1 MPVSRK
7 GYEAETNNCSKF
19 HQLWKIWSSFFSLMK
34 YVVFLHPENRPIIE
48 VVMRSIIL
56 TLICTLF
63 AVTGLAQVV
72 TLDSCRYM
80 ALNNNKE
87 IKQASLAIEKA
98 GYQRKEAAAAY
109 LPQFDFSA
117 GYIYNSRKMSLIKED
132 QMLPTKSFNLQ
143 TGAYDYNLVIDPRTG
158 APLQVNGQ
166 YVPSTVA
173 LLPKSGLTFNIHN
186 LMGGALTVTQP
197 IYMGGKITA
206 MNQITELAQQ
216 LANEMRESK
225 VEDVIYNV
233 DAAYWQV
240 VSLCA
245 KQKLARS
252 YVELVQKLDDD
263 VKAMVNEGVAT
274 RANQLAVDVKLNEAN
289 VDMTKVDN
297 GVTLSR
303 MLLAQLCGLPVNTQM
318 TLADEGRDELNIAL
332 APTNYNLDEVYSKRH
347 DVRSLE
353 LATKIYDKQVKV
365 ARSEMMPKLA
375 AVAALHATNPNS
387 YNGFENRFGAAFSVG
402 AMLKVPLWH
411 WGGLSNKVKVAQVE
425 ANVKRLE
432 LDEAK
437 EKIALQISQ
446 AAFRHQEAYKTF
458 DATKANLAQADEN
471 LRIAGIAFREGM
483 GTIDEVLAAQTAWL
497 KANSEKID
505 AEIDL
510 QMTREF
516 LDKVMG
522 NMSY

>member
-1 MPVSRK
+1 MLIKRTITSERVEIMR
-7 GYEAETNNCSKF
+7 N
-19 HQLWKIWSSFFSLMK
+19 I
-34 YVVFLHPENRPIIE
+34 VFIVLCVI
-48 VVMRSIIL
+48 
-56 TLICTLF
+56 
-63 AVTGLAQVV
+63 GLQASAQVV
-72 TLDSCRYM
+72 TLDSCRHM
-80 ALNNNKE
+80 ALSNNKE
-87 IKQASLAIEKA
+87 IQQASLGIEKA
-98 GYQRKEAAAAY
+98 NYQRKEAAAAY
-109 LPQFDFSA
+109 LPQFDLTA
-117 GYIYNSRKMSLIKED
+117 GYIYNSRRVSLVKED

-143 TGAYDYNLVIDPRTG
+143 TGTYDYNLVIDPRTG
-158 APLQVNGQ
+158 APLQVDGQ

-173 LLPKSGLTFNIHN
+173 LLPKSGLSYNIHN

-206 MNQITELAQQ
+206 MNQITDLAQQ
-216 LANEMRESK
+216 LAREMRESK

-252 YVELVQKLDDD
+252 YVNLVEKLSSD

-274 RANQLAVDVKLNEAN
+274 HANQLAVDVKLNEAN

-303 MLLAQLCGLPVNTQM
+303 MLLAQLCGLPVNTMM
-318 TLADEGRDELNIAL
+318 TLADEGQDELDMTL
-332 APTNYNLDEVYSKRH
+332 APTNYNLDEVYGKRH

-353 LATKIYDKQVKV
+353 LATKIYDQQVKV

-387 YNGFENRFGAAFSVG
+387 YDGFENRFGAAFSVG
-402 AMLKVPLWH
+402 ATLRMPLWH
-411 WGGLSNKVKVAQVE
+411 WGGLSNKVKAAQVE

-432 LDEAK
+432 LDDAK

-446 AAFRHQEAYKTF
+446 AAFSYQEAFKTWN
-458 DATKANLAQADEN
+458 ATKANLAQADEN
-471 LRIAGIAFREGM
+471 LRIANLAFKEGM
-483 GTIDEVLAAQTAWL
+483 GTLDEVLTAQTAWL

-505 AEIDL
+505 AEINVKL
-510 QMTREF
+510 TRVF

-522 NMSY
+522 NMAY

>member
-1 MPVSRK
+1 MRNIV
-7 GYEAETNNCSKF
+7 
-19 HQLWKIWSSFFSLMK
+19 LIVFSA
-34 YVVFLHPENRPIIE
+34 F
-48 VVMRSIIL
+48 
-56 TLICTLF
+56 TL
-63 AVTGLAQVV
+63 LASGQVV
-72 TLDSCRYM
+72 TLDSCRHM
-80 ALNNNKE
+80 ALRNNKE
-87 IKQASLAIEKA
+87 IQQAALGIEKA

-109 LPQFDFSA
+109 LPQFDLTG
-117 GYIYNSRKMSLIKED
+117 GYIYNSRKVSLVKED

-143 TGAYDYNLVIDPRTG
+143 TGQYDYNLVIDPRTG
-158 APLQVNGQ
+158 APLQVDGQ
-166 YVPSTVA
+166 YVPSTIA
-173 LLPKSGLTFNIHN
+173 LLPKSGLTYNIHN

-216 LANEMRESK
+216 LAREMHESK

-252 YVELVQKLDDD
+252 YVNLVQALDND
-263 VKAMVNEGVAT
+263 VKVMVQEGVAT

-289 VDMTKVDN
+289 VDLTKVDN

-303 MLLAQLCGLPVNTQM
+303 MLLAQLCGLPVNTLM
-318 TLADEGRDELNIAL
+318 TLADEGRDELGLSL
-332 APTNYNLDEVYSKRH
+332 APSSYNLDEVYDKRH

-353 LATKIYDKQVKV
+353 LATRIYDQQVKV

-387 YNGFENRFGAAFSVG
+387 YNGFENRFGAGFSVG
-402 AMLKVPLWH
+402 ATLKVPLWH
-411 WGGLSNKVKVAQVE
+411 WGGLSNKVRAAQVD
-425 ANVKRLE
+425 ADVKRLE
-432 LDEAK
+432 LDDAK

-446 AAFRHQEAYKTF
+446 AAFSYQEAFKTYE
-458 DATKANLAQADEN
+458 ATRANLEQANEN
-471 LRIAGIAFREGM
+471 LRIAGVAFKEGM
-483 GTIDEVLAAQTAWL
+483 GTIDDVLTAQTAWL

-505 AEIDL
+505 AEINVQL
-510 QMTREF
+510 THEY

-522 NMSY
+522 TMAY

>member
-1 MPVSRK
+1 MRNILFI
-7 GYEAETNNCSKF
+7 ALCA
-19 HQLWKIWSSFFSLMK
+19 LSLAA
-34 YVVFLHPENRPIIE
+34 P
-48 VVMRSIIL
+48 
-56 TLICTLF
+56 
-63 AVTGLAQVV
+63 AQVV
-72 TLDSCRYM
+72 TLDSCRNM
-80 ALNNNKE
+80 ALRNNKE
-87 IKQASLAIEKA
+87 IQQTALAIEKA

-109 LPQFDFSA
+109 LPQFDLTA
-117 GYIYNSRKMSLIKED
+117 GYIYNSRKVSLVKED

-173 LLPKSGLTFNIHN
+173 LLPKSGLTYNIHN

-206 MNQITELAQQ
+206 MNQITELAEQ
-216 LANEMRESK
+216 LAHEMRESK

-252 YVELVQKLDDD
+252 YVGLVEKLDND
-263 VKAMVNEGVAT
+263 VKAMVSEGVAT

-289 VDMTKVDN
+289 VDLTKVDN

-303 MLLAQLCGLPVNTQM
+303 MLLAQLCGLPVNTLM
-318 TLADEGRDELNIAL
+318 TLADEGRDELGLTL
-332 APTNYNLDEVYSKRH
+332 APSHYNLDEVYDKRH

-353 LATKIYDKQVKV
+353 LATKIYDQQVKV

-387 YNGFENRFGAAFSVG
+387 YDGFENRFGAGFSIG
-402 AMLKVPLWH
+402 ATLKVPLWH
-411 WGGLSNKVKVAQVE
+411 WGGLSNKVKTAKVE
-425 ANVKRLE
+425 ADVKRLE
-432 LDEAK
+432 LEDAK

-446 AAFRHQEAYKTF
+446 AAFSYQEAFKTYE
-458 DATKANLAQADEN
+458 ATKANLTQADEN
-471 LRIAGIAFREGM
+471 LRIADIAFKEGM
-483 GTIDEVLAAQTAWL
+483 GTIDEVIAAQTAWL

-505 AEIDL
+505 AEINV
-510 QMTREF
+510 QMTREY

-522 NMSY
+522 TMSY

>member
-1 MPVSRK
+1 
-7 GYEAETNNCSKF
+7 
-19 HQLWKIWSSFFSLMK
+19 
-34 YVVFLHPENRPIIE
+34 
-48 VVMRSIIL
+48 MRSIIL

-132 QMLPTKSFNLQ
+132 QMLPTKSFNMQ

-233 DAAYWQV
+233 DAVYWQV

-263 VKAMVNEGVAT
+263 VKAMVSEGVAT

-522 NMSY
+522 NMSF

>member
-1 MPVSRK
+1 MRNIVLM
-7 GYEAETNNCSKF
+7 ALCA
-19 HQLWKIWSSFFSLMK
+19 ISL
-34 YVVFLHPENRPIIE
+34 VA
-48 VVMRSIIL
+48 S
-56 TLICTLF
+56 
-63 AVTGLAQVV
+63 GQVV
-72 TLDSCRYM
+72 TLDSCRHM
-80 ALNNNKE
+80 ALRNNKE
-87 IKQASLAIEKA
+87 IQQATLGIEKA
-98 GYQRKEAAAAY
+98 GYQLKEAAAAY
-109 LPQFDFSA
+109 LPQFDLTG
-117 GYIYNSRKMSLIKED
+117 GYIYNSRKVSLVKED

-143 TGAYDYNLVIDPRTG
+143 TGQYDYNLVIDPTTG
-158 APLQVNGQ
+158 YPLQVNGQ
-166 YVPSTVA
+166 YVPSTIA
-173 LLPKSGLTFNIHN
+173 LLPKSGLTYNIHN

-216 LANEMRESK
+216 LAREMHDSK

-252 YVELVQKLDDD
+252 YVNLVQTLDND

-289 VDMTKVDN
+289 VDLTKVDN

-303 MLLAQLCGLPVNTQM
+303 MLLAQLCGLPVNTMM
-318 TLADEGRDELNIAL
+318 TLADEGREDLNLSL
-332 APTNYNLDEVYSKRH
+332 APSNFNLDEVYDKRH

-353 LATKIYDKQVKV
+353 LATKIYDQQVKV

-387 YNGFENRFGAAFSVG
+387 YDGFENRFGAGFSVG
-402 AMLKVPLWH
+402 ATLRVPLWH
-411 WGGLSNKVKVAQVE
+411 WGGLSNKVKAAQVE
-425 ANVKRLE
+425 ADVKRLE
-432 LDEAK
+432 LDDAK

-446 AAFRHQEAYKTF
+446 AAFSYQEAFKTF
-458 DATKANLAQADEN
+458 EATKANLAQADEN
-471 LRIAGIAFREGM
+471 LRIAGIAFKEGM
-483 GTIDEVLAAQTAWL
+483 GTVDEVLAAQTAWL

-505 AEIDL
+505 AEINVQL
-510 QMTREF
+510 THEY
-516 LDKVMG
+516 LSKVMG
-522 NMSY
+522 SMNY

>member
-1 MPVSRK
+1 MIMRNVVLIALCAISLAVS
-7 GYEAETNNCSKF
+7 G
-19 HQLWKIWSSFFSLMK
+19 
-34 YVVFLHPENRPIIE
+34 
-48 VVMRSIIL
+48 
-56 TLICTLF
+56 
-63 AVTGLAQVV
+63 QVV
-72 TLDSCRYM
+72 TLDSCRNM
-80 ALNNNKE
+80 ALRNNKE
-87 IKQASLAIEKA
+87 IQQATLAIDKA

-109 LPQFDFSA
+109 LPQFDLTA
-117 GYIYNSRKMSLIKED
+117 GYIYNSRKVSLIKED
-132 QMLPTKSFNLQ
+132 QLLPTKSFNLQ
-143 TGAYDYNLVIDPRTG
+143 TGTYDFNLVIDPRTG
-158 APLQVNGQ
+158 APLQLENGQ

-173 LLPKSGLTFNIHN
+173 LLPKSGMTYNIHN

-206 MNQITELAQQ
+206 MNQITDLAQQ
-216 LANEMRESK
+216 LAREMRESK

-252 YVELVQKLDDD
+252 YVGLVQKLDDD
-263 VKAMVNEGVAT
+263 VKVMVKEGVAT
-274 RANQLAVDVKLNEAN
+274 LANQLAVDVKLNEAN
-289 VDMTKVDN
+289 VDLTKVDN

-303 MLLAQLCGLPVNTQM
+303 MLLAQLCGLPVNTMM
-318 TLADEGRDELNIAL
+318 TLADENRDDLGLTL
-332 APTNYNLDEVYSKRH
+332 APTNFDLNQVYAKRH

-353 LATKIYDKQVKV
+353 LATKIYDQQVKV

-402 AMLKVPLWH
+402 ATLRVPLWH
-411 WGGLSNKVKVAQVE
+411 WGGLSNKVKAAQVD

-432 LDEAK
+432 LDDAK

-446 AAFRHQEAYKTF
+446 AAFSYQEAYKTYE
-458 DATKANLAQADEN
+458 ATKANLAQADEN
-471 LRIAGIAFREGM
+471 LRIAGIAFKEGM

-505 AEIDL
+505 AEINVQL
-510 QMTREF
+510 TYEF
-516 LDKVMG
+516 LAKVMG
-522 NMSY
+522 SMNY

>member
-1 MPVSRK
+1 
-7 GYEAETNNCSKF
+7 
-19 HQLWKIWSSFFSLMK
+19 
-34 YVVFLHPENRPIIE
+34 
-48 VVMRSIIL
+48 MRNIV
-56 TLICTLF
+56 LIVLC
-63 AVTGLAQVV
+63 AISMAATGQVV
-72 TLDSCRYM
+72 TLDSCRNM
-80 ALNNNKE
+80 ALRNNKE
-87 IKQASLAIEKA
+87 IQQASLAIEKA

-109 LPQFDFSA
+109 LPQFDLTA
-117 GYIYNSRKMSLIKED
+117 GYIYNSRKVSLIKED

-143 TGAYDYNLVIDPRTG
+143 TGQYDYNLVIDPRTG
-158 APLQVNGQ
+158 APLQVDGQ

-173 LLPKSGLTFNIHN
+173 LLPKSGLTYNIHN

-206 MNQITELAQQ
+206 MNQITEYAQQ
-216 LANEMRESK
+216 LAQEMRESK

-252 YVELVQKLDDD
+252 YVNLVQSLDND
-263 VKAMVNEGVAT
+263 VKAMVKEGVAT

-289 VDMTKVDN
+289 VDLTKVDN

-303 MLLAQLCGLPVNTQM
+303 MLLAQLCGLPVNTMM
-318 TLADEGRDELNIAL
+318 TLADEGLDDLNLNIA
-332 APTNYNLDEVYSKRH
+332 PSNYNLDEVYDKRH

-353 LATKIYDKQVKV
+353 LATKIYDQQVKV

-387 YNGFENRFGAAFSVG
+387 YDGFENRFGAAFSVG
-402 AMLKVPLWH
+402 ATLRVPLWH
-411 WGGLSNKVKVAQVE
+411 WGGLSNKVKVAKVE
-425 ANVKRLE
+425 ADVKRLE
-432 LDEAK
+432 LDDAK

-446 AAFRHQEAYKTF
+446 AAFSYQEAFKTF
-458 DATKANLAQADEN
+458 EATKANLAQADEN
-471 LRIAGIAFREGM
+471 LRIATIAFKEGM
-483 GTIDEVLAAQTAWL
+483 GTIDEVLGAQTAWL

-505 AEIDL
+505 AEINVQL
-510 QMTREF
+510 THEF
-516 LDKVMG
+516 LNKVMG
-522 NMSY
+522 TMNY

>member
-1 MPVSRK
+1 
-7 GYEAETNNCSKF
+7 
-19 HQLWKIWSSFFSLMK
+19 MK

-263 VKAMVNEGVAT
+263 VKAMVSEGVAT

-522 NMSY
+522 NMSF

>member
-1 MPVSRK
+1 MRNVVLIVLC
-7 GYEAETNNCSKF
+7 A
-19 HQLWKIWSSFFSLMK
+19 LSLAA
-34 YVVFLHPENRPIIE
+34 
-48 VVMRSIIL
+48 S
-56 TLICTLF
+56 
-63 AVTGLAQVV
+63 GQVV
-72 TLDSCRYM
+72 TLDSCRNM
-80 ALNNNKE
+80 ALRNNKE
-87 IKQASLAIEKA
+87 IQQTSLAIEKA

-109 LPQFDFSA
+109 LPQFDLTA
-117 GYIYNSRKMSLIKED
+117 GYIYNSRKVSLIKED

-143 TGAYDYNLVIDPRTG
+143 TGTYDYNLVIDPRTG
-158 APLQVNGQ
+158 APLQLENGQ
-166 YVPSTVA
+166 FVPSTVA
-173 LLPKSGLTFNIHN
+173 LLPKSGLTYNIHN

-216 LANEMRESK
+216 LAQEMRESK
-225 VEDVIYNV
+225 IEDVIYSV

-252 YVELVQKLDDD
+252 YVDLVQKLDDD
-263 VKAMVNEGVAT
+263 VKKMVDQGVAT
-274 RANQLAVDVKLNEAN
+274 RANQLSVDVKLNEAN
-289 VDMTKVDN
+289 VDMTKVNN

-303 MLLAQLCGLPVNTQM
+303 MLLAQLCGLPVNTMM
-318 TLADEGRDELNIAL
+318 TLADENRDELDLTL
-332 APTNYNLDEVYSKRH
+332 APSNFNLDEVFDRRH

-353 LATKIYDKQVKV
+353 LATKIYDQQVKV

-387 YNGFENRFGAAFSVG
+387 YDGFENRFGAAFSVG
-402 AMLKVPLWH
+402 ATLRVPLWH
-411 WGGLSNKVKVAQVE
+411 WGGLSNKVKAAQVD
-425 ANVKRLE
+425 ANIKRLE

-446 AAFRHQEAYKTF
+446 AAFSYQEAYKTF
-458 DATKANLAQADEN
+458 EATKANLTQADEN
-471 LRIAGIAFREGM
+471 LRIAGIAFNEGM

-505 AEIDL
+505 AEINVQL
-510 QMTREF
+510 TYEY
-516 LDKVMG
+516 LNKVMG
-522 NMSY
+522 TMGY

>member
-1 MPVSRK
+1 
-7 GYEAETNNCSKF
+7 
-19 HQLWKIWSSFFSLMK
+19 
-34 YVVFLHPENRPIIE
+34 
-48 VVMRSIIL
+48 MRNIV
-56 TLICTLF
+56 LIALCALSMATS
-63 AVTGLAQVV
+63 AQVV
-72 TLDSCRYM
+72 TLDSCRNM
-80 ALNNNKE
+80 ALRNNKE
-87 IKQASLAIEKA
+87 IQQAALGIEKA

-109 LPQFDFSA
+109 LPQFDFMA
-117 GYIYNSRKMSLIKED
+117 GYVYNSRKMSLIKED
-132 QMLPTKSFNLQ
+132 QMLPTKSFNPQ
-143 TGAYDYNLVIDPRTG
+143 TGQYDYNLVIDPSTG
-158 APLQVNGQ
+158 YPVQVNGQ

-173 LLPKSGLTFNIHN
+173 LLPKSGLTYNIHN

-206 MNQITELAQQ
+206 MNQITEYAQQ
-216 LANEMRESK
+216 LAQEMRESK

-252 YVELVQKLDDD
+252 YVALLQSLDND

-289 VDMTKVDN
+289 VDLTKVDN

-303 MLLAQLCGLPVNTQM
+303 MLLAQLCGLPVNTMM
-318 TLADEGRDELNIAL
+318 TLADEGRDDLDLSL
-332 APTNYNLDEVYSKRH
+332 APSVYNLDEVYDKRH

-353 LATKIYDKQVKV
+353 LATKIYDQQVKV

-375 AVAALHATNPNS
+375 AVAALHTTNPNS
-387 YNGFENRFGAAFSVG
+387 YDGFENRFGTAFSIG
-402 AMLKVPLWH
+402 ATLKMPLWH
-411 WGGLSNKVKVAQVE
+411 WGGLSNKVKAAKVE
-425 ANVKRLE
+425 ADVKRLE
-432 LDEAK
+432 LDDAK

-446 AAFRHQEAYKTF
+446 AAFSYQEAFKTYE
-458 DATKANLAQADEN
+458 ATKTNLAQADEN
-471 LRIAGIAFREGM
+471 LRIAGLAFKEGM

-505 AEIDL
+505 AEINVQL
-510 QMTREF
+510 THEY
-516 LDKVMG
+516 LNKVMG
-522 NMSY
+522 TMSY

>member
-1 MPVSRK
+1 MRNILLIALSV
-7 GYEAETNNCSKF
+7 
-19 HQLWKIWSSFFSLMK
+19 LSLAM
-34 YVVFLHPENRPIIE
+34 
-48 VVMRSIIL
+48 S
-56 TLICTLF
+56 
-63 AVTGLAQVV
+63 AQVV
-72 TLDSCRYM
+72 TLDSCRHM
-80 ALNNNKE
+80 ALRNNKE
-87 IKQASLAIEKA
+87 IQQSALAIEKA

-109 LPQFDFSA
+109 LPQFDFTA
-117 GYIYNSRKMSLIKED
+117 GYIYNSRKVSLIKED
-132 QMLPTKSFNLQ
+132 QMLPTKSFNMQ
-143 TGAYDYNLVIDPRTG
+143 TGQYDYNLVIDPRTG
-158 APLQVNGQ
+158 APLQVDGQ

-173 LLPKSGLTFNIHN
+173 LLPKSGLTYNIHN

-216 LANEMRESK
+216 LAHEMRESK
-225 VEDVIYNV
+225 IEDVIYNV

-245 KQKLARS
+245 KQQLAQS
-252 YVELVQKLDDD
+252 YVSLVQKLDDD

-289 VDMTKVDN
+289 VDLTKVDN

-303 MLLAQLCGLPVNTQM
+303 MLLAQLCGLPVNTMM
-318 TLADEGRDELNIAL
+318 TLADEGREDLGLSL
-332 APTNYNLDEVYSKRH
+332 APSNFNLNEVFDKRH

-353 LATKIYDKQVKV
+353 LATKIYDQQVKV

-402 AMLKVPLWH
+402 ATLRVPLWH
-411 WGGLSNKVKVAQVE
+411 WGGLSNKVKAAKVDAD
-425 ANVKRLE
+425 VKRLE
-432 LDEAK
+432 LDNAK

-446 AAFRHQEAYKTF
+446 AAFSYQEAFKTYE
-458 DATKANLAQADEN
+458 ATKANLAQADEN
-471 LRIAGIAFREGM
+471 LRIAGIAFKEGM
-483 GTIDEVLAAQTAWL
+483 GTVDEVLGAQTAWL

-505 AEIDL
+505 AEINVQL
-510 QMTREF
+510 THEY
-516 LDKVMG
+516 LNKVMG
-522 NMSY
+522 TMNY

>member
-1 MPVSRK
+1 
-7 GYEAETNNCSKF
+7 
-19 HQLWKIWSSFFSLMK
+19 
-34 YVVFLHPENRPIIE
+34 
-48 VVMRSIIL
+48 MRSIIL

-263 VKAMVNEGVAT
+263 VKAMVGEGVAT

>member
-1 MPVSRK
+1 
-7 GYEAETNNCSKF
+7 
-19 HQLWKIWSSFFSLMK
+19 
-34 YVVFLHPENRPIIE
+34 
-48 VVMRSIIL
+48 MRNVIFITFCVIAFMAS
-56 TLICTLF
+56 
-63 AVTGLAQVV
+63 GQVV
-72 TLDSCRYM
+72 TLDSCRHM
-80 ALNNNKE
+80 ALRNNKE
-87 IKQASLAIEKA
+87 IQQAALAIDKA

-109 LPQFDFSA
+109 LPQFDLTA
-117 GYIYNSRKMSLIKED
+117 GYIYNSRRVSLVKED
-132 QMLPTKSFNLQ
+132 QMLPTKSFNLE
-143 TGAYDYNLVIDPRTG
+143 TGTYDYNLVIDPRTG
-158 APLQVNGQ
+158 TPLQVNGQ
-166 YVPSTVA
+166 YVPSTIA
-173 LLPKSGLTFNIHN
+173 LLPKSGLSYNIHN

-206 MNQITELAQQ
+206 MNQITDLAQQ
-216 LANEMRESK
+216 LAREMRDSK
-225 VEDVIYNV
+225 IEDVIYNV

-252 YVELVQKLDDD
+252 YVSLVEKLDND

-289 VDMTKVDN
+289 VDLTKVDN

-303 MLLAQLCGLPVNTQM
+303 MLLAQLCGLPVNTMM
-318 TLADEGRDELNIAL
+318 TLADEGQDELGIL
-332 APTNYNLDEVYSKRH
+332 LSPSTYNLDEVFNKRH

-353 LATKIYDKQVKV
+353 LATKIYDQQVKV

-375 AVAALHATNPNS
+375 AVAVLHATNPNS
-387 YNGFENRFGAAFSVG
+387 YDGFENRFGAAFSVG
-402 AMLKVPLWH
+402 ATLRMPLWH

-432 LDEAK
+432 LDDAK

-446 AAFRHQEAYKTF
+446 AAFRYQEAFKTYE
-458 DATKANLAQADEN
+458 ATKANLAQADEN
-471 LRIAGIAFREGM
+471 LRIADIAFKEGM

-505 AEIDL
+505 AEIDVQL
-510 QMTREF
+510 THEY
-516 LDKVMG
+516 LNKVMG
-522 NMSY
+522 DLSY

>member
-1 MPVSRK
+1 
-7 GYEAETNNCSKF
+7 
-19 HQLWKIWSSFFSLMK
+19 
-34 YVVFLHPENRPIIE
+34 
-48 VVMRSIIL
+48 MRNVIFITFCVIAFMAS
-56 TLICTLF
+56 
-63 AVTGLAQVV
+63 GQVV
-72 TLDSCRYM
+72 TLDSCRHM
-80 ALNNNKE
+80 ALRNNKE
-87 IKQASLAIEKA
+87 IQQAALAIDKA

-109 LPQFDFSA
+109 LPQFDLTA
-117 GYIYNSRKMSLIKED
+117 GYIYNSRRVSLVKED
-132 QMLPTKSFNLQ
+132 QMLPTKSFNLE
-143 TGAYDYNLVIDPRTG
+143 TGTYDYNLVIDPRTG
-158 APLQVNGQ
+158 TPLQVNGQ
-166 YVPSTVA
+166 YVPSTIA
-173 LLPKSGLTFNIHN
+173 LLPKSGLSYNIHN

-206 MNQITELAQQ
+206 MNQITDLAQQ
-216 LANEMRESK
+216 LAREMRDSK
-225 VEDVIYNV
+225 IEDVIYNV

-252 YVELVQKLDDD
+252 YVSLVEKLDND

-289 VDMTKVDN
+289 VDLTKVDN

-303 MLLAQLCGLPVNTQM
+303 MLLAQLCGLPVNTMM
-318 TLADEGRDELNIAL
+318 TLADEGQDELGIL
-332 APTNYNLDEVYSKRH
+332 LSPSTYNLDEVFNKRH

-353 LATKIYDKQVKV
+353 LATKIYDQQVKV

-387 YNGFENRFGAAFSVG
+387 YDGFENRFGAAFSVG
-402 AMLKVPLWH
+402 ATLRMPLWH
-411 WGGLSNKVKVAQVE
+411 WGGLNNKVKAAQVE

-432 LDEAK
+432 LDDAK

-446 AAFRHQEAYKTF
+446 AAFRYQEAFKTYE
-458 DATKANLAQADEN
+458 ATKANLAQADEN
-471 LRIAGIAFREGM
+471 LRIADIAFKEGM

-505 AEIDL
+505 AEIDVQL
-510 QMTREF
+510 THEY
-516 LDKVMG
+516 LNKVMG
-522 NMSY
+522 DLSY